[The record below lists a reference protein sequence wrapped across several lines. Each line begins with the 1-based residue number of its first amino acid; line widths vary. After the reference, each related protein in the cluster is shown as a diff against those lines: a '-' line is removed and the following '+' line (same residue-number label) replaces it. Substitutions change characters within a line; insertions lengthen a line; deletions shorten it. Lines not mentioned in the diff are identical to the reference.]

1 MVIPVNL
8 LARPK
13 PPPITYETTKTQG
26 SGLEIGKSVKLD
38 QHEGL
43 DEIDD
48 ERPAELQN
56 PGKPFAV

>member
-1 MVIPVNL
+1 MKN
-8 LARPK
+8 
-13 PPPITYETTKTQG
+13 QG
-26 SGLEIGKSVKLD
+26 SVKNQGSALEIGKSLKLD
-38 QHEGL
+38 RHEGL